1 MLLKSGLCFQ
11 CWYSF
16 ELLTT
21 LQSALYCVWKF
32 YPILCF
38 TTVIYFLMSFLFH
51 ILLVLNFVMK
61 ELQTIIFSVKG
72 SRMTADCVINWNLFY
87 LALKCIFLF
96 PFTFLSFCLTGFS
109 KRRAQKS
116 HVDLWKAHATYCLFI
131 RLAQQCILD
140 WKCGFTSKS
149 CSSYWSDR
157 ISSSRMIYFL

>member
-1 MLLKSGLCFQ
+1 MLIRFSTRNYFAV
-11 CWYSF
+11 SI
-16 ELLTT
+16 
-21 LQSALYCVWKF
+21 
-32 YPILCF
+32 ILCLKVLPD
-38 TTVIYFLMSFLFH
+38 TVFYNGHLFSDVFFLFH
-51 ILLVLNFVMK
+51 ILFVLNFVMK
-61 ELQTIIFSVKG
+61 ELQMIIFSVKG
-72 SRMTADCVINWNLFY
+72 SRMTADCIINWNLFY

-149 CSSYWSDR
+149 FSSYWSDH